1 MYIFWP
7 KLFWFCSVR
16 FLVDILENLAVC
28 RLRRRNRELVAHYS
42 EKEKFFCLLANVSSF
57 SLARTHML
65 EISAENW
72 KKPLITRRAPQK
84 LRPSK
89 KETANILHC
98 LKFKRL
104 ANNSF
109 SRHKSNR
116 KKFSKQCFV
125 CIKTLFKQDFF
136 SKEKVL

>member
-7 KLFWFCSVR
+7 RLFWFYSLR

-72 KKPLITRRAPQK
+72 KKPLITRRVPQK
-84 LRPSK
+84 LGPSK

-116 KKFSKQCFV
+116 KK
-125 CIKTLFKQDFF
+125 IL
-136 SKEKVL
+136 

>member
-1 MYIFWP
+1 MNS
-7 KLFWFCSVR
+7 KLPNGSKSK
-16 FLVDILENLAVC
+16 ILFRKKIPPLHWTLLEERWVN
-28 RLRRRNRELVAHYS
+28 YS

-98 LKFKRL
+98 F
-104 ANNSF
+104 NS
-109 SRHKSNR
+109 K
-116 KKFSKQCFV
+116 
-125 CIKTLFKQDFF
+125 D
-136 SKEKVL
+136 